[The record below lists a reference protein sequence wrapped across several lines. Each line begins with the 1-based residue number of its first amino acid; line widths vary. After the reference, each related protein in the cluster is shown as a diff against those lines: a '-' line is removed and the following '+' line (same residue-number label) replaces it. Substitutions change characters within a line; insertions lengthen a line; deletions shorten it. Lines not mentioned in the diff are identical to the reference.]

1 MSHARQAID
10 DGIGLVHD
18 KVEKVGKGI
27 GAGQYFFFWGGGGF
41 GGPCT
46 HKTAPSKPGSGKS
59 TPLYKEVWFSFYLP
73 EEDFDIEVESR

>member
-27 GAGQYFFFWGGGGF
+27 GAGQYFFFFGGGGDLVDLVRTKQLLASRGLANPHRSTRRF
-41 GGPCT
+41 GFLSIYLK
-46 HKTAPSKPGSGKS
+46 KT
-59 TPLYKEVWFSFYLP
+59 L
-73 EEDFDIEVESR
+73 ISR

>member
-27 GAGQYFFFWGGGGF
+27 GAGQYFFFFGGGGDLVDPGLAKPHRSTRKF
-41 GGPCT
+41 GFLSIYLK
-46 HKTAPSKPGSGKS
+46 KTLTSS
-59 TPLYKEVWFSFYLP
+59 
-73 EEDFDIEVESR
+73 